1 MYNPN
6 NTRLQNRIHLNCAFE
21 KENGVI
27 KKSTVMV
34 NIFEWN
40 VSSAIKLYRDILKEL
55 SEEAPVIVSENE
67 NNKPVQLNTKKI
79 EFLPECPDHHIKM
92 VERVRKVDGMPFF
105 GCPLYRN
112 GCKRTTQH
120 PINQEIIT
128 RIPIK
133 SG

>member
-79 EFLPECPDHHIKM
+79 EFFPECPDHHVKM
-92 VERVRKVDGMPFF
+92 LMRTRKADGVVFF
-105 GCPLYRN
+105 GCPFYRN
-112 GCKRTTQH
+112 GCKRTAQRS
-120 PINQEIIT
+120 INQEIVD
-128 RIPIK
+128 RMPIK
-133 SG
+133 

>member
-79 EFLPECPDHHIKM
+79 EFFPECPDHHVKM
-92 VERVRKVDGMPFF
+92 LMRTRKSDGVVFF
-105 GCPLYRN
+105 GCPFYRN
-112 GCKRTTQH
+112 GCRRTAQH
-120 PINQEIIT
+120 SINQEIGT
-128 RIPIK
+128 RMPIK
-133 SG
+133 